1 MKGIIGRYE
10 EQKTIQTLLTSKR
23 SEFLALY
30 GRRRVGKTFLVR
42 EYFQNRFAFYL
53 TGIANANTDQQLLN
67 FDLQLQRLTG
77 LELQRSANWIEAF
90 YKLRTYLSQQNPA
103 EKQVLFFDELPWL
116 DTNGS
121 DFIQGLEHFWNNWA
135 DGQKNIFLIVC
146 GSAASWMIS
155 NLIHTTGG
163 LHNRLTNQMK
173 IQPFTLKETADF
185 FQNKAY
191 QFTQHQVVLL
201 YMTMGGIPYYLEQ
214 VPSEKSAAQAI
225 QHLFFDK
232 NAKLQSEFNQL
243 YRALFRKHEIYEKV
257 VEILSSKALGF
268 TRTELVQK
276 GQLQSGGTLSKVLF
290 ELEESGFIT
299 SYPSLDNKAK
309 NTVYR
314 LSDFYTAFYFQFL
327 KNYRASDDSYW
338 LNIQNQPVFNA
349 WKGIAFE
356 QVCLSHVPQ
365 IKKALGIS
373 GVLSK
378 QGAWIGAAN
387 DQKAQVDLLIDRQDQ
402 VINLCE
408 CKFSNDDFTID
419 KDYAA
424 QLRRKME
431 VFRTA
436 TKTKKA
442 VWLTF
447 ITTYG
452 LQTNAYSN
460 ELVQKSIAADALF
473 ES

>member
-1 MKGIIGRYE
+1 MKEIIGRYE
-10 EQKTIQTLLTSKR
+10 EQQTIQKLHTSNR

-77 LELQRSANWIEAF
+77 SELQRSSNWIEAF

-146 GSAASWMIS
+146 GSAASWMIN
-155 NLIHTTGG
+155 NLINTAGG
-163 LHNRLTNQMK
+163 LHNRLTHQMK
-173 IQPFTLKETADF
+173 IMPFTLKETADF
-185 FQNKAY
+185 LQSKGC
-191 QFTQHQVVLL
+191 QFTQQQVILL

-214 VPSEKSAAQAI
+214 VPTEKSAAQAI
-225 QHLFFDK
+225 QHLFFDQ
-232 NAKLQSEFNQL
+232 NAKLHSEFNQL
-243 YRALFRKHEIYEKV
+243 YRALFRKHETYEKV
-257 VEILSSKALGF
+257 VEILSGKSLGF

-276 GQLQSGGTLSKVLF
+276 GQLQSGGTLTKILF

-314 LSDFYTAFYFQFL
+314 LSDFYTAFFFKFL
-327 KNYRASDDSYW
+327 KNYKASDDSYW
-338 LNIQNQPVFNA
+338 LNIQNQPTFNA
-349 WKGIAFE
+349 WKGLAFE

-373 GVLSK
+373 GVHSK
-378 QGAWIGAAN
+378 QSAWIGEAN

-431 VFRTA
+431 VFKTA
-436 TKTKKA
+436 TKTKKV

-460 ELVQKSIAADALF
+460 ELVQKSITSDALF

>member
-1 MKGIIGRYE
+1 MKGIIGRNE
-10 EQKTIQTLLTSKR
+10 EQKTIQKLLTSKR

-30 GRRRVGKTFLVR
+30 GRRRVGKTFLIR
-42 EYFQNRFAFYL
+42 EYFQNKFTFYL
-53 TGIANANTDQQLLN
+53 TGIANANTNQQLLN

-135 DGQKNIFLIVC
+135 DGQKNIVLIVC

-163 LHNRLTNQMK
+163 LHNRLTHQMK
-173 IQPFTLKETADF
+173 IQPFTLNETADF
-185 FQNKAY
+185 FQNKGC
-191 QFTQHQVVLL
+191 QFTQQQVILL
-201 YMTMGGIPYYLEQ
+201 YMTLGGIPYYLEQ
-214 VPSEKSAAQAI
+214 VPTEKSAAQAV
-225 QHLFFDK
+225 QYLFFDK

-243 YRALFRKHEIYEKV
+243 YRAMFRKHEIYEKV
-257 VEILSSKALGF
+257 VEILSGKAMGF
-268 TRTELVQK
+268 TRTELVQQ

-314 LSDFYTAFYFQFL
+314 LSDFYTAFYFKFL
-327 KNYRASDDSYW
+327 KNYKASDDSYW
-338 LNIQNQPVFNA
+338 LNIQNQPTFNA

-356 QVCLSHVPQ
+356 QVCLCHVPQ
-365 IKKALGIS
+365 IKKSLGIS

-378 QGAWIGAAN
+378 QGAWIGEAY

-408 CKFSNDDFTID
+408 CKFSNDDFIID

-424 QLRRKME
+424 QLRRKIE
-431 VFRTA
+431 VFKTS

-447 ITTYG
+447 ITLHG

-460 ELVQKSIAADALF
+460 ELVQKSITSEALF